1 VSVILIFG
9 LLFAFWAEQALGF
22 KLTEIRGLSLLNL
35 FIYLLILAWAV
46 NFVRK
51 RHQSKSNGISKYL
64 IVLIAIVSLSAVWKV
79 YLQEVPIRD
88 NFQELASLKD
98 WATPILLF
106 LVVFSILGSERDCLK
121 IIYGLEALVI
131 VSTATMLLVSFGVL
145 RFGVLKVVLQGRSAG
160 FAEPNQYATFLV
172 LFIPLLAM
180 QLIKGEGVKRKAF
193 AFSICILALVG
204 IIATGSRGGI
214 LSLFFSILVYLALM
228 YRHRVLAFPVLVFVI
243 CGMVILGGV
252 SIIVAPSKVGT
263 AAVQKLDPTQAKDL
277 MNYTSGRTTLWRQGL
292 QLFFER
298 PLLGHG
304 HDTFVPLSKS
314 RFPMWGNSHNEYLLY
329 LVNYGII
336 GFLIFLIIFYKIYRY
351 TSQQLAGT
359 SDPAKQQL
367 LISYL
372 AGLAGF
378 VSCMF
383 GVNVMVINYPF
394 WIYTAAIFKYCQY
407 RE

>member
-1 VSVILIFG
+1 
-9 LLFAFWAEQALGF
+9 
-22 KLTEIRGLSLLNL
+22 
-35 FIYLLILAWAV
+35 
-46 NFVRK
+46 
-51 RHQSKSNGISKYL
+51 
-64 IVLIAIVSLSAVWKV
+64 
-79 YLQEVPIRD
+79 
-88 NFQELASLKD
+88 
-98 WATPILLF
+98 
-106 LVVFSILGSERDCLK
+106 
-121 IIYGLEALVI
+121 
-131 VSTATMLLVSFGVL
+131 
-145 RFGVLKVVLQGRSAG
+145 
-160 FAEPNQYATFLV
+160 
-172 LFIPLLAM
+172 
-180 QLIKGEGVKRKAF
+180 
-193 AFSICILALVG
+193 
-204 IIATGSRGGI
+204 
-214 LSLFFSILVYLALM
+214 
-228 YRHRVLAFPVLVFVI
+228 
-243 CGMVILGGV
+243 
-252 SIIVAPSKVGT
+252 
-263 AAVQKLDPTQAKDL
+263 